1 MPIAPPVAG
10 PESRPMILFVSGTD
24 TDVGK
29 TYCAAAIARRLVHSG
44 VPVGVYKPVASGCR
58 RQVEGWIADDAR
70 LLWLAAGRPR
80 TLRDVCPQCFEA
92 ALAPPEAARL
102 AGSRVDPERL
112 RGGASVWE
120 QGGFEVL
127 LIEGAGGLFSPI
139 ADGLLNI
146 DLVTQFPDAKLLIV
160 AANRLGAIHQ
170 VVSTCEAAVAR
181 GITPSAILLSR
192 CRSVEEPA
200 AAGNAEQIRRH
211 CPVPIAGEI
220 AFGGDATAID
230 LETILGRPCGNAR
243 C

>member
-1 MPIAPPVAG
+1 MSTEPPVAG
-10 PESRPMILFVSGTD
+10 SESMPTTVFVSGTD

-112 RGGASVWE
+112 RGGAVAWQ

-139 ADGLLNI
+139 AEGVLNI
-146 DLVTQFPDAKLLIV
+146 DLVAQFPGARLVIV

-170 VVSTCEAAVAR
+170 VVATCEAAMAR
-181 GITPSAILLSR
+181 GVTPTAILLSR
-192 CRSVEEPA
+192 CGSVEEPA
-200 AAGNAEQIRRH
+200 ADGNAAQIRRH
-211 CPVPIAGEI
+211 CAVPLAGEI
-220 AFGGDATAID
+220 AFGGDATDVD
-230 LETILGRPCGNAR
+230 LETILGRPQGSDR
-243 C
+243 